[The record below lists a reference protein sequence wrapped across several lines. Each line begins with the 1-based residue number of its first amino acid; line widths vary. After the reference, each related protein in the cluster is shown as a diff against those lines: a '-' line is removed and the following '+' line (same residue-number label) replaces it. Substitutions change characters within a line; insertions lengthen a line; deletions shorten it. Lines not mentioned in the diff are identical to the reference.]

1 MSTVNNGVKQNK
13 IGDLAI
19 GELSRNVY
27 ENIFNVNL
35 INKESGS
42 FSTSHYFYNTLNKVS
57 VPEDINSEI
66 IDTITLNYDTAWT
79 TLSYKVYNTIE
90 LWWLIVLLNKPKYI
104 FMAKGGTEYT
114 IIKPGAVRDILI
126 QINSEL

>member
-13 IGDLAI
+13 ISDLAI

-35 INKESGS
+35 INKENGS

-57 VPEDINSEI
+57 IPEDIDSNI

-90 LWWLIVLLNKPKYI
+90 LWWLIVLINKPKYI

-114 IIKPGAVRDILI
+114 IIKPSAVRDILI

>member
-13 IGDLAI
+13 ISDLAI

-35 INKESGS
+35 INKENGS
-42 FSTSHYFYNTLNKVS
+42 FLTSHYFYNTLNKVS
-57 VPEDINSEI
+57 IPEDIDSNI

-90 LWWLIVLLNKPKYI
+90 LWWLIVLYK
-104 FMAKGGTEYT
+104 
-114 IIKPGAVRDILI
+114 
-126 QINSEL
+126 